1 MSIEIGQTL
10 PNVTLYRMGE
20 GGPVSENFES
30 LFKGQKVVLFGL
42 PGAFTP
48 TCSQSHLPGFVVLA
62 DQLKA
67 KGVDRIGCISVND
80 AFVMSA
86 WGQSQNAEEL
96 DMLADG
102 NADFVRALGL
112 DLDLT
117 SRGMGVRAKRFALIA
132 NNGNVTWIE
141 VEAPGQFE
149 VSSAEAVLKA
159 LEAGA

>member
-10 PNVTLYRMGE
+10 PDVTLYRMGE
-20 GGPVSENFES
+20 GGPVSESFES
-30 LFKGQKVVLFGL
+30 LFKGQKVAIFGL

-48 TCSQSHLPGFVVLA
+48 TCSESHLPGFIVLA
-62 DQLKA
+62 DKLKNR
-67 KGVDRIGCISVND
+67 GLDRIICLSVND

-86 WGQSQNAEEL
+86 WGKAQNAEAI

-117 SRGMGVRAKRFALIA
+117 SRGMGVRARRFALIA
-132 NNGNVTWIE
+132 NDGKVSWVK

-149 VSSAEAVLKA
+149 VSSAEAVLDA
-159 LEAGA
+159 LEQGA

>member
-1 MSIEIGQTL
+1 MSIQIGQTL
-10 PNVTLYRMGE
+10 PDVTLYRMGE

-30 LFKGQKVVLFGL
+30 LFKGQKVVVFGL

-48 TCSQSHLPGFVVLA
+48 TCSESHLPGFIVKA

-67 KGVDRIGCISVND
+67 KGVDRIACVSVND

-86 WGQSQNAEEL
+86 WGRSLNAEEI

-112 DLDLT
+112 DLDLS
-117 SRGMGVRAKRFALIA
+117 SRGMGVRSRRFALIA
-132 NNGNVTWIE
+132 NDGKVSWVA

-149 VSSAEAVLKA
+149 VSSAEAVLDA
-159 LEAGA
+159 LAKGA